1 MYSVKFFYV
10 FVLVVSL
17 FIAGVLL
24 RVSQLLFVVLPLVTY
39 LILSSTGCKTTSSAI
54 ERAPLPEKMMAGD
67 YVDVDIAVSLA
78 EVPHMVEVT
87 DAVNTDKDAYFIV
100 KGDHN
105 IPLTYKRVVNR
116 GYVTVGPVTVRLQNF
131 ARTVFSEYEYT
142 GTSTVSVL
150 PRVYHVPVKMSSR
163 LTTAFFGPIPSRKAG
178 IGEEFYALRSYV
190 PGDEYRS
197 INWKATA
204 RQRTLITNEYE
215 AERVSE
221 AIIVVD
227 ASEHT
232 TLGTPKSLLDYELEA
247 ASSVALVLLSQ
258 GHRVGVFA
266 YSDFFHWISPGTTK
280 RHFIK
285 ILDVFTAVQPAGFFR
300 IEYVKKYVTAYTR
313 KGSQIIIMSSLED
326 PRAVETIQDLYF
338 LGYKVLVISPSPES
352 IEWKEIEHNQINR
365 IARDILLKEREKM
378 VLQLSAV
385 CKAIN
390 WNVASP
396 LEDVLQAVEK
406 WSRKQR
412 R

>member
-1 MYSVKFFYV
+1 MYSSKFLYLLI
-10 FVLVVSL
+10 LVVSL

-24 RVSQLLFVVLPLVTY
+24 RLSQLLFVCLPLMAY
-39 LILSSTGCKTTSSAI
+39 LILSSGGCTATDI
-54 ERAPLPEKMMAGD
+54 GVERAPLPERMMAGD
-67 YVDVDIAVSLA
+67 YVNVGITVPVAQI
-78 EVPHMVEVT
+78 PHMVEVK
-87 DAVNTDKDAYFIV
+87 DAVNSSEDAYFIV
-100 KGDHN
+100 KGGKS
-105 IPLTYKRVVNR
+105 LSLAYKRVVNR
-116 GYVTVGPVTVRLQNF
+116 GYLEVGPVTVRVQNF
-131 ARTVFSEYEYT
+131 ARTVFYDCEYT
-142 GTSTVSVL
+142 DTARVSVL
-150 PRVYHVPVKMSSR
+150 PRVHQLPVSMSSR

-178 IGEEFYALRSYV
+178 IGEEFYALREYV
-190 PGDEYRS
+190 PGDEYKS

-204 RQRTLITNEYE
+204 RRAALISNEYE

-232 TLGTPKSLLDYELEA
+232 QLGKPKSLLDYELEA
-247 ASSVALVLLSQ
+247 ASSAARVLLSQ

-313 KGSQIIIMSSLED
+313 KGSQIIIVSSLED
-326 PRAVETIQDLYF
+326 PRAVETVQDLYF
-338 LGYKVLVISPSPES
+338 LGYNVMVISPSPES
-352 IEWKEIEHNQINR
+352 IEWKEIQHDQITR
-365 IARDILLKEREKM
+365 LARDILSKEREKM
-378 VLQLSAV
+378 FSRLSAV
-385 CKAIN
+385 CEAIN
-390 WNVASP
+390 WDIAFP